1 MITVRI
7 GDIFESSAQTLV
19 NTVNC
24 VGVMGKG
31 IALEFRKRFPEMH
44 DDYVQRCK
52 AGKVKLGQPYLY
64 QSLTPPWILNFPTK
78 DHWRSVSRLQ
88 DIVAGLCSLQAHF
101 GEWGITSLAVPPL
114 GCGQGQLEWRVVGP
128 TLYRHLKQLGI
139 PVDLFAPFG
148 TPHEELRPAF
158 LDDAGRQQPAPSR
171 QDASYRLPPAWV
183 ALVEILRG
191 IEREPYHWPVG
202 RTTFQKIAYFATE
215 SGIPTGLQ
223 YKRGSYGPYA
233 ADLKRHVTALVN
245 NGLIRE
251 ERLGRMFAVRTGET
265 FDDARRAYADQI
277 GEWRGAIDKITDL
290 FMRMNT
296 QHAEVAA
303 TVCFAAAE
311 LRQAGQSK
319 PAELDIL
326 RQVMQWKQKRRPP
339 LDEKEVALT
348 IRSLNMLS
356 WIGARVSE
364 DLPVTEEEV
373 LNV

>member
-7 GDIFESSAQTLV
+7 GDIFESGAQTLV

-52 AGKVKLGQPYLY
+52 AGKVRLGEPYLY

-88 DIVAGLCSLQAHF
+88 DIVAGLCYLQAHYR
-101 GEWGITSLAVPPL
+101 EWGVTSLAVPPL

-139 PVDLFAPFG
+139 AVDLFAPFG

-158 LDDAGRQQPAPSR
+158 LDDTGRQQPAPSR

-191 IEREPYHWPVG
+191 IECEPYHWPVG

-296 QHAEVAA
+296 QQAEVAA

-356 WIGARVSE
+356 WIGAEVSE